1 MVGIQIPTVLIM
13 VPFWLVIAILILF
26 AFDKQISAK
35 MKRPMHDTAPDWG
48 IGNICTWGIL
58 FVPSKI
64 SSKKLY
70 FRIEPSKTGSFYQ

>member
-35 MKRPMHDTAPDWG
+35 MKRPMPDTTAPDWG
-48 IGNICTWGIL
+48 IGNICKWGI
-58 FVPSKI
+58 FFA

-70 FRIEPSKTGSFYQ
+70 FRIEPSKTGPFYQ